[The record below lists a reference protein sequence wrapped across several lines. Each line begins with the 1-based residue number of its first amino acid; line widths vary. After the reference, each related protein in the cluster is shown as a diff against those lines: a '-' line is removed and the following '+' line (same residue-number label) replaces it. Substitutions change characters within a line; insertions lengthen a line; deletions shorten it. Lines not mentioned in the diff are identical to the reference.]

1 MIKKIRYIAVHLSN
15 DFSGSPRV
23 LADFCAAQH
32 IQSQSLTLITSSS
45 SGFLADDLGEMKAIW
60 YPRGSYQ
67 SLNLLAFILAQ
78 IQIFVLV
85 IAAVLR
91 GRRSGERAVVI
102 NNTILC
108 WGSLL
113 ASRFMTALTI
123 AYIHE
128 LSTGPRLTRKVAEK
142 LIHYTADEIIFASQF
157 LCQQY
162 SFESSRCTVLPNG
175 LRSDFNPSGKLDFT
189 SKFEHKNVL
198 FVGSLNRY
206 KGVGELLKIAAQLPE
221 ISFTAV
227 FSCTDKELQY
237 FVRNTKI
244 PSNLCL
250 RSRQPDI
257 EQLYRDAFLVLNL
270 SLPNVC
276 VESFGLT
283 ILEGMS
289 YGCPCVVP
297 VEGGHHDYFDQGSDQ
312 ACGLA
317 VDARETSRVVEF
329 IQQLASDLPRWRAQA
344 DRALAAVQ
352 SYSAVAY
359 IERVNDYLQQ
369 LDNRYY
375 HSHLSGDQR

>member
-1 MIKKIRYIAVHLSN
+1 MIKKTRYIAVHLSN

-32 IQSQSLTLITSSS
+32 IQSQSLTLITSST
-45 SGFLADDLGEMKAIW
+45 SGFLTEDLGEMKAIW

-85 IAAVLR
+85 IAVVFR
-91 GRRSGERAVVI
+91 GRRSGERSVVI

-113 ASRFMTALTI
+113 ASRFMSALTI

-142 LIHYTADEIIFASQF
+142 LIAYTADEIIFASQF
-157 LCQQY
+157 LSQQY
-162 SFESSRCTVLPNG
+162 AFESNRCTVLANG
-175 LRSDFNPSGKLDFT
+175 LRSDFNPAGKLDFT
-189 SKFEHKNVL
+189 SKFEHKKVL

-206 KGVGELLKIAAQLPE
+206 KGVGELLNIAAQLPE
-221 ISFTAV
+221 IPFTAV

-237 FVRNTKI
+237 FVRKTKV

-250 RSRQPDI
+250 RPRQPDI
-257 EQLYRDAFLVLNL
+257 EQLYRDAFLVVNL
-270 SLPNVC
+270 SLPSVC

-297 VEGGHHDYFDQGSDQ
+297 VEGGHHGYFDQG
-312 ACGLA
+312 CGLA
-317 VDARETSRVVEF
+317 VDARETSRAAEF

-344 DRALAAVQ
+344 DRALATVQ
-352 SYSAVAY
+352 SYSAVSY
-359 IERVNDYLQQ
+359 VERVNDYLQQ
-369 LDNRYY
+369 LDNRYF
-375 HSHLSGDQR
+375 HSHLSGDQG

>member
-1 MIKKIRYIAVHLSN
+1 
-15 DFSGSPRV
+15 
-23 LADFCAAQH
+23 
-32 IQSQSLTLITSSS
+32 
-45 SGFLADDLGEMKAIW
+45 
-60 YPRGSYQ
+60 
-67 SLNLLAFILAQ
+67 
-78 IQIFVLV
+78 
-85 IAAVLR
+85 
-91 GRRSGERAVVI
+91 
-102 NNTILC
+102 
-108 WGSLL
+108 
-113 ASRFMTALTI
+113 
-123 AYIHE
+123 
-128 LSTGPRLTRKVAEK
+128 
-142 LIHYTADEIIFASQF
+142 
-157 LCQQY
+157 
-162 SFESSRCTVLPNG
+162 VLPNG
-175 LRSDFNPSGKLDFT
+175 LRSDFNPAGKLDFI

-198 FVGSLNRY
+198 FVGSLNSY

-221 ISFTAV
+221 IPFTAV

-257 EQLYRDAFLVLNL
+257 EQLYRDAFLVVNL
-270 SLPNVC
+270 SLPSVC

-297 VEGGHHDYFDQGSDQ
+297 VEGGHHDYFDQ

-344 DRALAAVQ
+344 DRALAAVR

-359 IERVNDYLQQ
+359 VERVNDYLQQ
-369 LDNRYY
+369 LDDRYY
-375 HSHLSGDQR
+375 HSHLSGDQG